1 MALEYIIGPVLA
13 LLLGM
18 KFTDFKSKEKD
29 AKIVELENKIQL
41 IEEIID
47 QIIKDT
53 SFENLKNLEKKGY
66 FLENSKK
73 KTKFFY
79 LGPQNDYT
87 KFLDKKIQYKIEER
101 FEITM
106 KKLKYLQ

>member
-41 IEEIID
+41 IETETPKKMMATLVPVAKAVQKLNQEIG
-47 QIIKDT
+47 
-53 SFENLKNLEKKGY
+53 L
-66 FLENSKK
+66 
-73 KTKFFY
+73 
-79 LGPQNDYT
+79 
-87 KFLDKKIQYKIEER
+87 
-101 FEITM
+101 
-106 KKLKYLQ
+106 